1 MARGHSLQSVPIPR
15 FPRARFNLSHSVTTS
30 MDVGTLYPID
40 WQEVVPGDI
49 FKCRAFDVS
58 RVTSSFLKPV
68 MDNLY
73 LDVYHFF
80 VPHRLVYDDFEKV
93 FGNPNPSAYT
103 DNELAEIPMVS
114 GPSIQSGSIA
124 DYLGL
129 PVTASIPNENP
140 VSLLPF
146 RSFALIYDK
155 YFRNENTTDEI
166 FVQKGATQPSEVL
179 NNNVFGPNNYTGK
192 PPKVNKYKDYFTSCV
207 PNPQKGG
214 PVSIGLA
221 GNAPV
226 VTTSSNSV
234 RNPSAP
240 PLKFAGTG
248 LPSWI
253 GGKDSALFIEGSGNP
268 VGSLYVPATNTDHQ
282 LGGYNLFPVNLEADL
297 SASTGVS
304 VDDLRLAFA
313 YQKMLERD
321 AIYGSR
327 YNEYLYGHFGVHI
340 PDAYLQFPQYLGGGR
355 TPLNIVQVAQTSQGT
370 EESPLGNV
378 GAYSWTNGRTG
389 YSRKFN
395 EHGIIMTVA
404 CLRYRHTYQQGIA
417 KKWRRRVREDFY
429 DPLFSTIG
437 QQPVYTTELYG
448 MSTVNKNTVF
458 GYREAW
464 SELRNIPNTI
474 SGEMRSGVSN
484 SLDIWHFADNYSSA
498 PTLSQS
504 FTEET
509 PVYVDR
515 TLSVPSSSQ
524 DNFILNFYFDMSAV
538 RKMPV
543 YSMPSLI
550 DHH

>member
-1 MARGHSLQSVPIPR
+1 MARGHSLQNVPIPR

-40 WQEVVPGDI
+40 WQEVVPGDV

-68 MDNLY
+68 MDNLF

-103 DNELAEIPMVS
+103 DNALEEVPMTYGEVK
-114 GPSIQSGSIA
+114 PGSVG

-129 PVTASIPNENP
+129 PLGSISQNNP

-166 FVQKGATQPSEVL
+166 YIQKKGFSLSEL
-179 NNNVFGPNNYTGK
+179 LGENVFAPNSYCGK
-192 PPKVNKYKDYFTSCV
+192 LPKVNKYKDYFTSCV
-207 PNPQKGG
+207 PNPQKG
-214 PVSIGLA
+214 
-221 GNAPV
+221 APV
-226 VTTSSNSV
+226 TFNLGTQADIRTSTNRLVSGAQEPVRFANGVSGDMSFGQREAIFGIGGSLAFNPADYSGSV
-234 RNPSAP
+234 
-240 PLKFAGTG
+240 GTG
-248 LPSWI
+248 L
-253 GGKDSALFIEGSGNP
+253 
-268 VGSLYVPATNTDHQ
+268 Y
-282 LGGYNLFPVNLEADL
+282 PVNLYADL
-297 SASTGVS
+297 ANANAIS

-340 PDAYLQFPQYLGGGR
+340 PDAYIQFPQYLGGGR

-395 EHGIIMTVA
+395 EHGLVMTVA
-404 CLRYRHTYQQGIA
+404 CLRYRHTYQQGVA
-417 KKWRRRVREDFY
+417 KKWRRKVREDFY

-437 QQPVYTTELYG
+437 QQPVYTTELYAKAG
-448 MSTVNKNTVF
+448 SEAVF

-464 SELRNIPNTI
+464 SELRNVPNTI
-474 SGEMRSGVSN
+474 SGEMRSGLTN
-484 SLDIWHFADNYSSA
+484 SLDIWHFADNYAST

-509 PVYVDR
+509 SVYVDR

-524 DNFILNFYFDMSAV
+524 DNFILNFYFDLSAV

>member
-114 GPSIQSGSIA
+114 GPAVQPGSIA

-129 PVTASIPNENP
+129 PVNASIPSENP

-166 FVQKGATQPSEVL
+166 FVQKGAMQPSEVL

-207 PNPQKGG
+207 PNPQKGA
-214 PVSIGLA
+214 PVSFNIAGLA
-221 GNAPV
+221 PV
-226 VTTSSNSV
+226 IPQNQQVPVQDTSS
-234 RNPSAP
+234 P
-240 PLKFAGTG
+240 PVSLR
-248 LPSWI
+248 LY
-253 GGKDSALFIEGSGNP
+253 GGIQPPQLLLGANGSGNFSTVNAPGVVTAGSP
-268 VGSLYVPATNTDHQ
+268 VYPS
-282 LGGYNLFPVNLEADL
+282 NLFADL
-297 SASTGVS
+297 SESSAVT

-340 PDAYLQFPQYLGGGR
+340 PDAYIQFPQYLGGGR

-448 MSTVNKNTVF
+448 MSTVNKDTVF

>member
-1 MARGHSLQSVPIPR
+1 MARGHSLQNVPIPR

-40 WQEVVPGDI
+40 WQEVVPGDV

-68 MDNLY
+68 MDNLF

-80 VPHRLVYDDFEKV
+80 VPHRLVYDAFEKV
-93 FGNPNPSAYT
+93 FGNPTPSAYT
-103 DNELAEIPMVS
+103 DNELVEVPMVS
-114 GPSIQSGSIA
+114 GSSIQVGSIA

-129 PVTASIPNENP
+129 PVNATIPSDNP

-166 FVQKGATQPSEVL
+166 FVQKGATQPSEML
-179 NNNVFGPNNYTGK
+179 NNNAFGPNNYTGR

-207 PNPQKGG
+207 PNPQKGA
-214 PVSIGLA
+214 PVGFNL
-221 GNAPV
+221 GTFAPV
-226 VTTSSNSV
+226 VPRNQQIDPLSVNDPMVSLRTYTGSSLSNTLLGANSTSNLSCATAPAVSAAYTSPVYPSN
-234 RNPSAP
+234 
-240 PLKFAGTG
+240 
-248 LPSWI
+248 
-253 GGKDSALFIEGSGNP
+253 
-268 VGSLYVPATNTDHQ
+268 LY
-282 LGGYNLFPVNLEADL
+282 ADL
-297 SASTGVS
+297 TDANAIT

-340 PDAYLQFPQYLGGGR
+340 PDAYIQFPQYLGGGR

-389 YSRKFN
+389 YARMFK
-395 EHGIIMTVA
+395 EHGIVMTVA

-417 KKWRRRVREDFY
+417 KKWRRKVREDFY

-448 MSTVNKNTVF
+448 MSTVPKDSVF

-464 SELRNIPNTI
+464 SELRSIPNTI
-474 SGEMRSGVSN
+474 SGEMRSGAMN
-484 SLDIWHFADNYSSA
+484 SLDIWHFADNYTSA

-509 PVYVDR
+509 PAYVDR

>member
-1 MARGHSLQSVPIPR
+1 MARGHSLQNVPIPR

-40 WQEVVPGDI
+40 WQEVVPGDV

-68 MDNLY
+68 MDNLF

-80 VPHRLVYDDFEKV
+80 VPHRLVYDSFEKV

-103 DNELAEIPMVS
+103 DNALEEVPMTYGVVK
-114 GPSIQSGSIA
+114 SGSVG

-129 PVTASIPNENP
+129 PLGSISQNDP
-140 VSLLPF
+140 VSVLPF

-166 FVQKGATQPSEVL
+166 YIQKKGFSSSEL
-179 NNNVFGPNNYTGK
+179 LGENAFAPNSYCGK
-192 PPKVNKYKDYFTSCV
+192 LPKVNKYKDYFTSCV
-207 PNPQKGG
+207 PNPQKGA
-214 PVSIGLA
+214 PVGFNL
-221 GNAPV
+221 GTYAPV
-226 VTTSSNSV
+226 VPRNQQIGPLTDSDPQVSLRTYTGSTVNQAILGAASNSNLYTV
-234 RNPSAP
+234 TAPAATIFGASVYPS
-240 PLKFAGTG
+240 
-248 LPSWI
+248 
-253 GGKDSALFIEGSGNP
+253 N
-268 VGSLYVPATNTDHQ
+268 LY
-282 LGGYNLFPVNLEADL
+282 ADL
-297 SASTGVS
+297 TDTGAIT

-340 PDAYLQFPQYLGGGR
+340 PDAYIQFPQYLGGGR

-395 EHGIIMTVA
+395 EHGLVMTVA
-404 CLRYRHTYQQGIA
+404 CLRYRHTYQQGVA
-417 KKWRRRVREDFY
+417 KKWRRKVREDFY

-437 QQPVYTTELYG
+437 QQPVYTTELYAKAG
-448 MSTVNKNTVF
+448 PEAIF

-474 SGEMRSGVSN
+474 SGEVRSGVTN

-509 PVYVDR
+509 PAYVDR

-543 YSMPSLI
+543 YSMPSLV

>member
-1 MARGHSLQSVPIPR
+1 MARGHSLQNVPIPR

-40 WQEVVPGDI
+40 WQEVVPGDV

-68 MDNLY
+68 MDNLF

-80 VPHRLVYDDFEKV
+80 VPHRIVYDDFEKV

-103 DNELAEIPMVS
+103 DNDLAEIPM
-114 GPSIQSGSIA
+114 ISGSAIQTGDIA

-129 PVTASIPNENP
+129 PVGATVPADNP
-140 VSLLPF
+140 VSVLPF

-166 FVQKGATQPSEVL
+166 YVQKGAAQTSEQL
-179 NNNVFGPNNYTGK
+179 NHNVFSPNNYTGK

-207 PNPQKGG
+207 PNPQKGA
-214 PVSIGLA
+214 PVSFNIAGLA
-221 GNAPV
+221 PV
-226 VTTSSNSV
+226 IPQNQQVPVQDTSSSPV
-234 RNPSAP
+234 TLRLYGGIQP
-240 PLKFAGTG
+240 PQLLLGAN
-248 LPSWI
+248 
-253 GGKDSALFIEGSGNP
+253 GSGNFSTVNAPGASVIGSP
-268 VGSLYVPATNTDHQ
+268 VYPS
-282 LGGYNLFPVNLEADL
+282 NLFADL
-297 SASTGVS
+297 SESSAVT
-304 VDDLRLAFA
+304 VDEMRLAFA

-340 PDAYLQFPQYLGGGR
+340 PDAYIQFPQYLGGGR

-389 YSRKFN
+389 YSRKFS
-395 EHGIIMTVA
+395 EHGIVMTVA

-417 KKWRRRVREDFY
+417 KKWRRRVREDYY
-429 DPLFSTIG
+429 DPLFATIG

-448 MSTVNKNTVF
+448 MPSVNKDAVF

-464 SELRNIPNTI
+464 SELRSIPNTI
-474 SGEMRSGVSN
+474 SGEMRSGATN

-509 PVYVDR
+509 PAYVDR

-524 DNFILNFYFDMSAV
+524 DNFILNFFFDLSAV

>member
-1 MARGHSLQSVPIPR
+1 MARGHSLQNVPIPR

-40 WQEVVPGDI
+40 WQEVVPGDV

-68 MDNLY
+68 MDNLF

-103 DNELAEIPMVS
+103 DNALEEIPMTY
-114 GPSIQSGSIA
+114 GSVDA
-124 DYLGL
+124 GGVGDYLGL
-129 PVTASIPNENP
+129 PLGSISQNDP
-140 VSLLPF
+140 VSVLPF

-166 FVQKGATQPSEVL
+166 YIQKKGFSLSEL
-179 NNNVFGPNNYTGK
+179 LGNLDFAPNSYCGK
-192 PPKVNKYKDYFTSCV
+192 LPKVNKYKDYFTSCV
-207 PNPQKGG
+207 PNPQKGA
-214 PVSIGLA
+214 PVGFNL
-221 GNAPV
+221 GTYAPV
-226 VTTSSNSV
+226 VPRNQQIDPLTDNDPQVSLRTYTGSPVSQVILGAASNSNLYSV
-234 RNPSAP
+234 TAPAATIFGASVYPS
-240 PLKFAGTG
+240 
-248 LPSWI
+248 
-253 GGKDSALFIEGSGNP
+253 N
-268 VGSLYVPATNTDHQ
+268 LY
-282 LGGYNLFPVNLEADL
+282 ADL
-297 SASTGVS
+297 TDTNAIT

-340 PDAYLQFPQYLGGGR
+340 PDAYIQFPQYLGGGR

-395 EHGIIMTVA
+395 EHGLVMTVA
-404 CLRYRHTYQQGIA
+404 CLRYRHTYQQGVS
-417 KKWRRRVREDFY
+417 KKWRRKVREDFY

-437 QQPVYTTELYG
+437 QQPVYTTELYAKAG
-448 MSTVNKNTVF
+448 PEAIF

-474 SGEMRSGVSN
+474 SGEVRSGVTN

-509 PVYVDR
+509 PAYVDR

>member
-1 MARGHSLQSVPIPR
+1 MARGHSLQNVPIPR

-40 WQEVVPGDI
+40 WQEVVPGDV

-103 DNELAEIPMVS
+103 DNALEEIPMGYGSVN
-114 GPSIQSGSIA
+114 SGSVG

-129 PVTASIPNENP
+129 PIGAIPQGNP
-140 VSLLPF
+140 VSILPF

-166 FVQKGATQPSEVL
+166 YIQKKGFSLSEL
-179 NNNVFGPNNYTGK
+179 FGNNNFGPNSYCGK
-192 PPKVNKYKDYFTSCV
+192 LPKVNKYKDYFTSCV
-207 PNPQKGG
+207 PNPQKG
-214 PVSIGLA
+214 
-221 GNAPV
+221 APV
-226 VTTSSNSV
+226 TFNLGTQANVRTSTDRLISGAQEPV
-234 RNPSAP
+234 R
-240 PLKFAGTG
+240 FANGVSGDMSYGSHNAVFGVGASLGFDAADFSGTLGAG
-248 LPSWI
+248 L
-253 GGKDSALFIEGSGNP
+253 
-268 VGSLYVPATNTDHQ
+268 Y
-282 LGGYNLFPVNLEADL
+282 PVNLYADL
-297 SASTGVS
+297 ANANAIS

-321 AIYGSR
+321 AVYGSR

-340 PDAYLQFPQYLGGGR
+340 PDAYIQFPQYLGGGR

-395 EHGIIMTVA
+395 EHGLVMTVA

-417 KKWRRRVREDFY
+417 KKWRRKVREDFY

-437 QQPVYTTELYG
+437 QQPVYTSELYF
-448 MSTVNKNTVF
+448 SAAPDTVF

-464 SELRNIPNTI
+464 SELRSIPNTI
-474 SGEMRSGVSN
+474 SGEMRSNATN
-484 SLDIWHFADNYSSA
+484 SLDIWHFADKYSSA

>member
-1 MARGHSLQSVPIPR
+1 MALGHSLQNVPIPR

-40 WQEVVPGDI
+40 WQEVLPGDV

-68 MDNLY
+68 MDNLF
-73 LDVYHFF
+73 LDEYHFF
-80 VPHRLVYDDFEKV
+80 VSYRLVYDAFEKV
-93 FGNPNPSAYT
+93 FGNPNPSAYA
-103 DNELAEIPMVS
+103 DNALEEIPMTYGEVK
-114 GPSIQSGSIA
+114 PGSIG

-129 PVTASIPNENP
+129 PVGSISHTNP
-140 VSLLPF
+140 VSVLPF
-146 RSFALIYDK
+146 RAFALIYDK

-166 FVQKGATQPSEVL
+166 YVQKKGFSLSEL
-179 NNNVFGPNNYTGK
+179 IGDQDFSPNSYCGRL
-192 PPKVNKYKDYFTSCV
+192 PKVNKYKDYFTSCV
-207 PNPQKGG
+207 PNPQKG
-214 PVSIGLA
+214 
-221 GNAPV
+221 APV
-226 VTTSSNSV
+226 TFSLGDQAVVRTSDSELVTGPQEQMALTNSASGSISV
-234 RNPSAP
+234 GEH
-240 PLKFAGTG
+240 PLIVG
-248 LPSWI
+248 L
-253 GGKDSALFIEGSGNP
+253 GGMRFDSAAFSGT
-268 VGSLYVPATNTDHQ
+268 VAAGLYPN
-282 LGGYNLFPVNLEADL
+282 NLYADL
-297 SASTGVS
+297 SSASAIS

-340 PDAYLQFPQYLGGGR
+340 PDAYIQFPQYLGGGR

-389 YSRKFN
+389 YSRRFK
-395 EHGIIMTVA
+395 EHGLIMTVA

-417 KKWRRRVREDFY
+417 KKWRRRAREDFY

-437 QQPVYTTELYG
+437 QQPVYTTELYAKAG
-448 MSTVNKNTVF
+448 PEAVF

-464 SELRNIPNTI
+464 SELRNVPNTI
-474 SGEMRSGVSN
+474 SGEMRSGVTN
-484 SLDIWHFADNYSSA
+484 SLDIWHFADNYSSS

-509 PVYVDR
+509 PAYVDR

-543 YSMPSLI
+543 YSIPSLI

>member
-1 MARGHSLQSVPIPR
+1 MARGHSLQNVPVPH

-40 WQEVVPGDI
+40 WQEVVPGDV
-49 FKCRAFDVS
+49 FKCRAFEVS

-68 MDNLY
+68 MDNLF

-114 GPSIQSGSIA
+114 GSAIQVGSIA

-129 PVTASIPNENP
+129 PVGATISSENP
-140 VSLLPF
+140 VSILPF
-146 RSFALIYDK
+146 RSFALTYNT

-166 FVQKGATQPSEVL
+166 FVQKGAVQPSEML
-179 NNNVFGPNNYTGK
+179 NDNPFGPNNYTGR

-207 PNPQKGG
+207 PNPQKGA
-214 PVSIGLA
+214 PVGFNL
-221 GNAPV
+221 GTFAPV
-226 VTTSSNSV
+226 VPRNQQIDPLSVNDPPISLRTYTGSTLTNVMLGVNSTSNLSTATAPAVSAAYTSLVYPSN
-234 RNPSAP
+234 
-240 PLKFAGTG
+240 
-248 LPSWI
+248 
-253 GGKDSALFIEGSGNP
+253 
-268 VGSLYVPATNTDHQ
+268 LY
-282 LGGYNLFPVNLEADL
+282 ADL
-297 SASTGVS
+297 TDANAIT

-340 PDAYLQFPQYLGGGR
+340 PDAYIQFPQYLGGGR

-378 GAYSWTNGRTG
+378 SAYSWTNGRTG
-389 YSRKFN
+389 YSRKFK
-395 EHGIIMTVA
+395 EHGIVMTVA

-417 KKWRRRVREDFY
+417 KKWRRKVREDFY

-448 MSTVNKNTVF
+448 MSTVPKDSVF

-464 SELRNIPNTI
+464 SELRSIPNTI
-474 SGEMRSGVSN
+474 SGEMRSGATN
-484 SLDIWHFADNYSSA
+484 SLDIWHFADNYTSA

-509 PVYVDR
+509 PAYVDR

>member
-1 MARGHSLQSVPIPR
+1 MARGHSLQNVPIPR

-40 WQEVVPGDI
+40 WQEVIPGDV

-68 MDNLY
+68 MDNLF

-103 DNELAEIPMVS
+103 DNDLAEIPMVS
-114 GPSIQSGSIA
+114 GSAIQVGSIA

-129 PVTASIPNENP
+129 PVGATISSENP
-140 VSLLPF
+140 VSILPF

-166 FVQKGATQPSEVL
+166 FVQKGATQTSEML
-179 NNNVFGPNNYTGK
+179 NNAAFGPNNYTGK

-207 PNPQKGG
+207 PNPQKGAS
-214 PVSIGLA
+214 VSFSIAGLA
-221 GNAPV
+221 PV
-226 VTTSSNSV
+226 DTGDVRILGSGSAMYFAKQSGVPFTSSSYTTFLSSGTEGDNS
-234 RNPSAP
+234 RALSAVSGSP
-240 PLKFAGTG
+240 TLSGTG
-248 LPSWI
+248 LRP
-253 GGKDSALFIEGSGNP
+253 AN
-268 VGSLYVPATNTDHQ
+268 LY
-282 LGGYNLFPVNLEADL
+282 ADL
-297 SASTGVS
+297 SNVSGVT
-304 VDDLRLAFA
+304 VDEVHLAFA

-389 YSRKFN
+389 YARKFK
-395 EHGIIMTVA
+395 EHGFVMTVA

-429 DPLFSTIG
+429 DPLFATIG

-448 MSTVNKNTVF
+448 MSTVPKDSVF

-464 SELRNIPNTI
+464 SELRSIPNTI
-474 SGEMRSGVSN
+474 SGEMRSGATN
-484 SLDIWHFADNYSSA
+484 SLDIWHFADNYTSA

-509 PVYVDR
+509 PAYVDR

>member
-1 MARGHSLQSVPIPR
+1 MALGHSLQSVPIPR

-49 FKCRAFDVS
+49 FKCRAFEVS

-68 MDNLY
+68 MDNLF

-103 DNELAEIPMVS
+103 DNDLEEIPMAF
-114 GPSIQSGSIA
+114 GEIMSGSVG

-129 PVTASIPNENP
+129 PLGSISQDNP
-140 VSLLPF
+140 VSVLPF
-146 RSFALIYDK
+146 RSLALIYDK
-155 YFRNENTTDEI
+155 YFRNESTTDEI
-166 FVQKGATQPSEVL
+166 YIQKKGFSLSEKFGDQP
-179 NNNVFGPNNYTGK
+179 FGPNSYCGK
-192 PPKVNKYKDYFTSCV
+192 LPKVNKYKDYFTSCV
-207 PNPQKGG
+207 PNPQKGA
-214 PVSIGLA
+214 PVGFNL
-221 GNAPV
+221 GTFAPV
-226 VTTSSNSV
+226 VPRNQQIDSLSVNDPPVSLRTYTGSTILNTLLGANSSS
-234 RNPSAP
+234 S
-240 PLKFAGTG
+240 L
-248 LPSWI
+248 
-253 GGKDSALFIEGSGNP
+253 SGAT
-268 VGSLYVPATNTDHQ
+268 VPAVSAAYTSPV
-282 LGGYNLFPVNLEADL
+282 YPSNLYADL
-297 SASTGVS
+297 TDANAIT

-340 PDAYLQFPQYLGGGR
+340 PDAYIQFPQYLGGGR
-355 TPLNIVQVAQTSQGT
+355 TPLNIVQVAQTSVGT

-378 GAYSWTNGRTG
+378 SAYSWTNGRTG

-395 EHGIIMTVA
+395 EHGIVMTVA

-417 KKWRRRVREDFY
+417 KKWRRKVREDFY

-448 MSTVNKNTVF
+448 ISTVPKGSVF

-474 SGEMRSGVSN
+474 SGQMRSDATN
-484 SLDIWHFADNYSSA
+484 SLDIWHFADFYLSS

-509 PVYVDR
+509 PDFVDR

>member
-1 MARGHSLQSVPIPR
+1 MARGHSLQNVPIPR

-40 WQEVVPGDI
+40 WQEVLPGDV

-80 VPHRLVYDDFEKV
+80 VPHRIVYDDFEKV

-103 DNELAEIPMVS
+103 DNALEEIPMAY
-114 GPSIQSGSIA
+114 GSVYA
-124 DYLGL
+124 GSVGDYLGL
-129 PVTASIPNENP
+129 PIGAVPQGNP
-140 VSLLPF
+140 VSVLPF
-146 RSFALIYDK
+146 RAFALIYDK

-166 FVQKGATQPSEVL
+166 YIQKKGFSLSEL
-179 NNNVFGPNNYTGK
+179 FGNNAFGPNSYCGK
-192 PPKVNKYKDYFTSCV
+192 LPKVNKYKDYFTSCV
-207 PNPQKGG
+207 PNPQKG
-214 PVSIGLA
+214 
-221 GNAPV
+221 APV
-226 VTTSSNSV
+226 TFNLGTQADV
-234 RNPSAP
+234 RTATDRLVSGAQEPVRFANGVSGSMSLGQHEAIFGTGASLAFNPADYSDVV
-240 PLKFAGTG
+240 GTG
-248 LPSWI
+248 L
-253 GGKDSALFIEGSGNP
+253 
-268 VGSLYVPATNTDHQ
+268 Y
-282 LGGYNLFPVNLEADL
+282 PVNLYADL
-297 SASTGVS
+297 ANANAIS

-327 YNEYLYGHFGVHI
+327 YNEYLYGHFGVYI
-340 PDAYLQFPQYLGGGR
+340 PDAYIQFPQYLGGGR

-389 YSRKFN
+389 YSRKFK
-395 EHGIIMTVA
+395 EHGLVMTVA

-417 KKWRRRVREDFY
+417 KKWRRKVREDFY

-437 QQPVYTTELYG
+437 QQPVYTSELYF
-448 MSTVNKNTVF
+448 SAAPDTVF

-464 SELRNIPNTI
+464 SELRSIPNTI
-474 SGEMRSGVSN
+474 SGEMRSAATN

-509 PVYVDR
+509 PAYVDR

>member
-1 MARGHSLQSVPIPR
+1 MARGHSLQNVPVPR

-40 WQEVVPGDI
+40 WQEVIPGDV

-68 MDNLY
+68 MDNLF

-103 DNELAEIPMVS
+103 DNELEEIPM
-114 GPSIQSGSIA
+114 GYGSVDA
-124 DYLGL
+124 GSVGDYLGL
-129 PVTASIPNENP
+129 PIGAISQADS

-166 FVQKGATQPSEVL
+166 YIQKKGFSLSEL
-179 NNNVFGPNNYTGK
+179 FGNLPFGPNSYCGK
-192 PPKVNKYKDYFTSCV
+192 LPKVNKYKDYFTSCV
-207 PNPQKGG
+207 PNPQKG
-214 PVSIGLA
+214 
-221 GNAPV
+221 APV
-226 VTTSSNSV
+226 TFNLGTRADIRTSTNRLISGAQEPV
-234 RNPSAP
+234 RFANGVSGSMSLGNHSAVFGVGAS
-240 PLKFAGTG
+240 LGFDAADFSGVLGAG
-248 LPSWI
+248 
-253 GGKDSALFIEGSGNP
+253 
-268 VGSLYVPATNTDHQ
+268 VY
-282 LGGYNLFPVNLEADL
+282 PVNLYADL
-297 SASTGVS
+297 ANANAIS

-327 YNEYLYGHFGVHI
+327 YNEYLYGHFGVHV
-340 PDAYLQFPQYLGGGR
+340 PDAYIQFPQYLGGGR

-389 YSRKFN
+389 YARKFK

-417 KKWRRRVREDFY
+417 KKWRRKVREDFY
-429 DPLFSTIG
+429 DPLFATIG
-437 QQPVYTTELYG
+437 QQPVYATELYAQA
-448 MSTVNKNTVF
+448 SPQTVF

-464 SELRNIPNTI
+464 SELRSIPNTI
-474 SGEMRSGVSN
+474 SGEMRSAATN
-484 SLDIWHFADNYSSA
+484 SLDIWHFADFYSAA

-509 PVYVDR
+509 PAYVDR

>member
-1 MARGHSLQSVPIPR
+1 MARGHSLQNVPIPR

-30 MDVGTLYPID
+30 MDVGTLYPVD
-40 WQEVVPGDI
+40 WQEVVPGDV

-68 MDNLY
+68 MDNLF

-103 DNELAEIPMVS
+103 DNALEEVPMTYGEVK
-114 GPSIQSGSIA
+114 SGSIG

-129 PVTASIPNENP
+129 PLGSISQNNP
-140 VSLLPF
+140 VSVLPF

-166 FVQKGATQPSEVL
+166 YIQKKGFSLSEL
-179 NNNVFGPNNYTGK
+179 LGENAFAPNSYCGK
-192 PPKVNKYKDYFTSCV
+192 LPKVNKYKDYFTSCV
-207 PNPQKGG
+207 PNPQKGA
-214 PVSIGLA
+214 PVGFNL
-221 GNAPV
+221 GTYAPV
-226 VTTSSNSV
+226 VPRNQQIDPLTDTDPQVSLRTYTGSTVSQAILGAASNSNLYTV
-234 RNPSAP
+234 TAPAATIFGASVYPS
-240 PLKFAGTG
+240 
-248 LPSWI
+248 
-253 GGKDSALFIEGSGNP
+253 N
-268 VGSLYVPATNTDHQ
+268 LY
-282 LGGYNLFPVNLEADL
+282 ADL
-297 SASTGVS
+297 TDTGAIT

-340 PDAYLQFPQYLGGGR
+340 PDAYIQFPQYLGGGR

-395 EHGIIMTVA
+395 EHGLVMSVA
-404 CLRYRHTYQQGIA
+404 CLRYRHTYQQGVA
-417 KKWRRRVREDFY
+417 KKWRRKVREDFY

-437 QQPVYTTELYG
+437 QQPVYTTELYAEAG
-448 MSTVNKNTVF
+448 SEAIF

-474 SGEMRSGVSN
+474 SGEVRSGVTN

-509 PVYVDR
+509 PAYVDR

-543 YSMPSLI
+543 YSMPSLV

>member
-1 MARGHSLQSVPIPR
+1 MALGHSLQNVPIPR

-40 WQEVVPGDI
+40 WQEVLPGDV

-68 MDNLY
+68 MDNLF

-103 DNELAEIPMVS
+103 DNDLAEIPMVT
-114 GPSIQSGSIA
+114 GPAIQVGSIA

-129 PVTASIPNENP
+129 PVGATIPNENP

-166 FVQKGATQPSEVL
+166 FVQKGAMQPSEVL

-207 PNPQKGG
+207 PNPQKGA
-214 PVSIGLA
+214 PVGFNLGA
-221 GNAPV
+221 FAPV
-226 VTTSSNSV
+226 VPRDQQIDPLSTSDPQVSLRTYTGSTLSNVLLGANSTSNLSGATAPAV
-234 RNPSAP
+234 SAVYTSPVYPS
-240 PLKFAGTG
+240 
-248 LPSWI
+248 
-253 GGKDSALFIEGSGNP
+253 N
-268 VGSLYVPATNTDHQ
+268 LY
-282 LGGYNLFPVNLEADL
+282 ADL
-297 SASTGVS
+297 TDTNAIT

-327 YNEYLYGHFGVHI
+327 YNEYLYGHFGVHV
-340 PDAYLQFPQYLGGGR
+340 PDSYIQFPQYLGGGR

-370 EESPLGNV
+370 DESPLGNV

-389 YSRKFN
+389 YSRKFK
-395 EHGIIMTVA
+395 EHGIVMTVA

-417 KKWRRRVREDFY
+417 KKWRRKVREDFY

-448 MSTVNKNTVF
+448 MSSVSKDAVF

-464 SELRNIPNTI
+464 SELRSIPNTI
-474 SGEMRSGVSN
+474 SGEMRSAAAN
-484 SLDIWHFADNYSSA
+484 SLDIWHFADNYSSV

>member
-1 MARGHSLQSVPIPR
+1 MARGHSSQNVPIPR

-40 WQEVVPGDI
+40 WQEVVPGDV

-68 MDNLY
+68 MDNLF

-80 VPHRLVYDDFEKV
+80 VPHRIVYDDFEKV

-103 DNELAEIPMVS
+103 DNDLAEIPFVPGGS
-114 GPSIQSGSIA
+114 VVEGSIA

-129 PVTASIPNENP
+129 PLLSDDMNDLL
-140 VSLLPF
+140 SLLPF

-166 FVQKGATQPSEVL
+166 FVQKGQAQASEKL
-179 NNNVFGPNNYTGK
+179 NGNAFSPNNYTGM

-207 PNPQKGG
+207 PNPQKG
-214 PVSIGLA
+214 
-221 GNAPV
+221 APV
-226 VTTSSNSV
+226 TFNLGERADVRTANEQLLTSGLNPLMMKTIPNGVAYSDTALLSV
-234 RNPSAP
+234 
-240 PLKFAGTG
+240 
-248 LPSWI
+248 
-253 GGKDSALFIEGSGNP
+253 DSS
-268 VGSLYVPATNTDHQ
+268 
-282 LGGYNLFPVNLEADL
+282 LGGVRPVVSPTVTQNGPSYLAPVNLYADL
-297 SASTGVS
+297 SSANAIS

-340 PDAYLQFPQYLGGGR
+340 PDAYIQFPQYLGGGR

-389 YSRKFN
+389 YSRKFS
-395 EHGIIMTVA
+395 EHGIVMTVA
-404 CLRYRHTYQQGIA
+404 CLRYRHTYQQGVA

-437 QQPVYTTELYG
+437 QQPVYASELLAWPA
-448 MSTVNKNTVF
+448 NFDKVF

-464 SELRNIPNTI
+464 SELRSIPNTI
-474 SGEMRSGVSN
+474 SGEMRSKN
-484 SLDIWHFADNYSSA
+484 SHTLDIWHFADVYSTT
-498 PTLSQS
+498 PVLSQG

-509 PVYVDR
+509 PAFVDR

-538 RKMPV
+538 RQMPV

>member
-49 FKCRAFDVS
+49 FKCRAFEVS

-68 MDNLY
+68 MDNLF

-103 DNELAEIPMVS
+103 DNDLEEIPM
-114 GPSIQSGSIA
+114 GFGEIMSGSVG

-129 PVTASIPNENP
+129 PLGSISQDNP
-140 VSLLPF
+140 VSVLPF
-146 RSFALIYDK
+146 RSLALIYDK
-155 YFRNENTTDEI
+155 YFRNESTTDEI
-166 FVQKGATQPSEVL
+166 YIQKKGFSLSEKFGDQP
-179 NNNVFGPNNYTGK
+179 FGPNSYCGK
-192 PPKVNKYKDYFTSCV
+192 LPKVNKYKDYFTSCV
-207 PNPQKGG
+207 PNPQKGA
-214 PVSIGLA
+214 PVGFNL
-221 GNAPV
+221 GTFAPV
-226 VTTSSNSV
+226 VPRNQQIDSLSVNDPPVSLRTYTGSTILNTLLGANSSSSLS
-234 RNPSAP
+234 SA
-240 PLKFAGTG
+240 T
-248 LPSWI
+248 
-253 GGKDSALFIEGSGNP
+253 
-268 VGSLYVPATNTDHQ
+268 VPAVSAAYTSPV
-282 LGGYNLFPVNLEADL
+282 YPSNLYADL
-297 SASTGVS
+297 TDANAIT

-340 PDAYLQFPQYLGGGR
+340 PDAYIQFPQYLGGGR
-355 TPLNIVQVAQTSQGT
+355 TPLNIVQVAQTSIGT

-378 GAYSWTNGRTG
+378 SAYSWTNGRTG
-389 YSRKFN
+389 YSRKFK
-395 EHGIIMTVA
+395 EHGIVMTVA

-417 KKWRRRVREDFY
+417 KKWRRKVREDFY

-448 MSTVNKNTVF
+448 MSTVPKGSVF

-474 SGEMRSGVSN
+474 SGQMRSDATN
-484 SLDIWHFADNYSSA
+484 SLDIWHFADFYLSS

-509 PVYVDR
+509 PDFVDR

>member
-1 MARGHSLQSVPIPR
+1 MARGHSLQNVPIPR

-40 WQEVVPGDI
+40 WQEVVPGDV

-68 MDNLY
+68 MDNLF

-103 DNELAEIPMVS
+103 DNSLEEVPMTYGEVK
-114 GPSIQSGSIA
+114 SGSVG

-129 PVTASIPNENP
+129 PLGSISRSNP
-140 VSLLPF
+140 VSVLPF

-166 FVQKGATQPSEVL
+166 YIQKKGFSLSEL
-179 NNNVFGPNNYTGK
+179 LGDQKFSPNSYCGGL
-192 PPKVNKYKDYFTSCV
+192 PKVNKYKDYFTSCV
-207 PNPQKGG
+207 PNPQKG
-214 PVSIGLA
+214 
-221 GNAPV
+221 APV
-226 VTTSSNSV
+226 GFSLGTQAVVKTS
-234 RNPSAP
+234 PSDLYVDAIP
-240 PLKFAGTG
+240 ESLHFRRTDGSTLVNGSWYGVGAVGNGLYTGT
-248 LPSWI
+248 
-253 GGKDSALFIEGSGNP
+253 SALNSISSPGVTPWQVYPAN
-268 VGSLYVPATNTDHQ
+268 LY
-282 LGGYNLFPVNLEADL
+282 ADL
-297 SASTGVS
+297 TSAGAIT

-340 PDAYLQFPQYLGGGR
+340 PDAYIQFPQYLGGGR

-389 YSRKFN
+389 YSRKFK

-417 KKWRRRVREDFY
+417 KKWRRKVREDFY

-448 MSTVNKNTVF
+448 MSSVSKDTVF

-464 SELRNIPNTI
+464 SELRSIPNTI
-474 SGEMRSGVSN
+474 SGEMRSAATN
-484 SLDIWHFADNYSSA
+484 SLDIWHFADVYSSA
-498 PTLSQS
+498 PTLSQR

-509 PVYVDR
+509 PDFVDR

>member
-68 MDNLY
+68 MDNLF

-93 FGNPNPSAYT
+93 FGNPNPSAYS
-103 DNELAEIPMVS
+103 DNDLEEIPM
-114 GPSIQSGSIA
+114 GYGSINHGSIG

-129 PVTASIPNENP
+129 PIGSISQNNP
-140 VSLLPF
+140 VSVLPF

-166 FVQKGATQPSEVL
+166 YIQKKGFSLSEL
-179 NNNVFGPNNYTGK
+179 FGDNDFGSNSYCGK
-192 PPKVNKYKDYFTSCV
+192 LPKVNKYKDYFTSCV
-207 PNPQKGG
+207 PNPQKGS
-214 PVSIGLA
+214 PVSFNLGDRALVLAEQRDLVDPSLLRPIQFRAVPSGNIPAAGLLDVTSTL
-221 GNAPV
+221 GNVYSAKTP
-226 VTTSSNSV
+226 TLGEN
-234 RNPSAP
+234 NPS
-240 PLKFAGTG
+240 PLG
-248 LPSWI
+248 I
-253 GGKDSALFIEGSGNP
+253 NN
-268 VGSLYVPATNTDHQ
+268 LY
-282 LGGYNLFPVNLEADL
+282 ADL
-297 SASTGVS
+297 STAGSIS

-340 PDAYLQFPQYLGGGR
+340 PDAYIQFPQYLGGGR

-370 EESPLGNV
+370 EDSPLGNV

-389 YSRKFN
+389 YSRKFR
-395 EHGIIMTVA
+395 EHGIVMTVA

-437 QQPVYTTELYG
+437 QQPVYTTELYAV
-448 MSTVNKNTVF
+448 STVAKDTVF

-464 SELRNIPNTI
+464 SELRSVPNTI
-474 SGEMRSGVSN
+474 SGEMRSTATN
-484 SLDIWHFADNYSSA
+484 SLDIWHFADFYSAA
-498 PTLSQS
+498 PTLSRS

-509 PVYVDR
+509 PAYVDR
-515 TLSVPSSSQ
+515 TLSVPSTSQ

>member
-80 VPHRLVYDDFEKV
+80 VPHRLVYDGFEKV
-93 FGNPNPSAYT
+93 FGNPSPSAYT
-103 DNELAEIPMVS
+103 DNALEEIPM
-114 GPSIQSGSIA
+114 GYGSLYA
-124 DYLGL
+124 GSVGDYLGL
-129 PVTASIPNENP
+129 PIGAIPQSNP

-166 FVQKGATQPSEVL
+166 YIQKKGFSLSEL
-179 NNNVFGPNNYTGK
+179 FGNNDFGPNSYCGK
-192 PPKVNKYKDYFTSCV
+192 LPKVNKYKDYFTSCV
-207 PNPQKGG
+207 PNPQKGS
-214 PVSIGLA
+214 PVTFNLGTQA
-221 GNAPV
+221 
-226 VTTSSNSV
+226 SV
-234 RNPSAP
+234 RTSPVRLVSGSQEAVR
-240 PLKFAGTG
+240 FANGLSGSMSLGNHNAVFGVGAAIGFDAADFSGT
-248 LPSWI
+248 
-253 GGKDSALFIEGSGNP
+253 
-268 VGSLYVPATNTDHQ
+268 
-282 LGGYNLFPVNLEADL
+282 LGAGVYPVNLYADL
-297 SASTGVS
+297 ANANAIS

-321 AIYGSR
+321 AVYGSR

-340 PDAYLQFPQYLGGGR
+340 PDAYIQFPQYLGGGR

-389 YSRKFN
+389 YSRKFK
-395 EHGIIMTVA
+395 EHGIVMTVA

-417 KKWRRRVREDFY
+417 KKWRRKVREDFY
-429 DPLFSTIG
+429 DPLFSTVG
-437 QQPVYTTELYG
+437 QQPVYTSELYF
-448 MSTVNKNTVF
+448 SAASDTVF

-464 SELRNIPNTI
+464 SELRSVPNTI
-474 SGEMRSGVSN
+474 SGKMRSAATN

-498 PTLSQS
+498 PVLGQS

-509 PVYVDR
+509 PAYVDR

>member
-40 WQEVVPGDI
+40 WQEVVPGDV

-103 DNELAEIPMVS
+103 DNALEEIPMGYGSVF
-114 GPSIQSGSIA
+114 SGSVG

-129 PVTASIPNENP
+129 PIGAVPQGNP

-166 FVQKGATQPSEVL
+166 YIQKKGFSLSEL
-179 NNNVFGPNNYTGK
+179 FGNNDFGPNSYCGK
-192 PPKVNKYKDYFTSCV
+192 LPKVNKYKDYFTSCV
-207 PNPQKGG
+207 PNPQKG
-214 PVSIGLA
+214 
-221 GNAPV
+221 APV
-226 VTTSSNSV
+226 TFNLGTRANVRTSTDRLISGAQEPV
-234 RNPSAP
+234 R
-240 PLKFAGTG
+240 FANGVSGDMSYGNHNAVFGVGASLGFDAADFSGT
-248 LPSWI
+248 
-253 GGKDSALFIEGSGNP
+253 
-268 VGSLYVPATNTDHQ
+268 
-282 LGGYNLFPVNLEADL
+282 LGAGVYPVNLYADL
-297 SASTGVS
+297 ANANAIS

-321 AIYGSR
+321 AVYGSR

-340 PDAYLQFPQYLGGGR
+340 PDAYIQFPQYLGGGR

-389 YSRKFN
+389 YSRKFK
-395 EHGIIMTVA
+395 EHGIVMTVA

-417 KKWRRRVREDFY
+417 KKWRRKVREDFY

-437 QQPVYTTELYG
+437 QQPVYTSELYF
-448 MSTVNKNTVF
+448 SAAPDTVF

-464 SELRNIPNTI
+464 SELRSIPNTI
-474 SGEMRSGVSN
+474 SGEMRSAASN

-498 PTLSQS
+498 PVLGKS

-509 PVYVDR
+509 PAYVDR

>member
-1 MARGHSLQSVPIPR
+1 MARGHSLQNVPIPR

-30 MDVGTLYPID
+30 MDVGTLYPVD
-40 WQEVVPGDI
+40 WQEVVPGDV

-68 MDNLY
+68 MDNLF

-103 DNELAEIPMVS
+103 DNALEEVPMTYGEVK
-114 GPSIQSGSIA
+114 SGSVG

-129 PVTASIPNENP
+129 PLGSISQDDP
-140 VSLLPF
+140 VSVLPF

-166 FVQKGATQPSEVL
+166 YIQKKGFSLSEL
-179 NNNVFGPNNYTGK
+179 LGETAFTPNSYCGK
-192 PPKVNKYKDYFTSCV
+192 LPKVNKYKDYFTSCV
-207 PNPQKGG
+207 PNPQKGA
-214 PVSIGLA
+214 PVGFNL
-221 GNAPV
+221 GTYAPV
-226 VTTSSNSV
+226 VPRNQQIDPLTDSDPQVSLRTYTGSTVGGAILGAASNSNLYTV
-234 RNPSAP
+234 TAPAATIFGASVYPS
-240 PLKFAGTG
+240 
-248 LPSWI
+248 
-253 GGKDSALFIEGSGNP
+253 N
-268 VGSLYVPATNTDHQ
+268 LY
-282 LGGYNLFPVNLEADL
+282 ADL
-297 SASTGVS
+297 TDTGAIT

-340 PDAYLQFPQYLGGGR
+340 PDAYIQFPQYLGGGR

-395 EHGIIMTVA
+395 EHGLVMTVA
-404 CLRYRHTYQQGIA
+404 CLRYRHTYQQGVA
-417 KKWRRRVREDFY
+417 KKWRRKVREDFY

-437 QQPVYTTELYG
+437 QQPVYTTELYAKAG
-448 MSTVNKNTVF
+448 PEAIF

-474 SGEMRSGVSN
+474 SGEVRSGVTN
-484 SLDIWHFADNYSSA
+484 SLDVWHFADNYSSA

-509 PVYVDR
+509 PAYVDR

-543 YSMPSLI
+543 YSMPSLV

>member
-1 MARGHSLQSVPIPR
+1 MARGHSLQTVPIPR

-40 WQEVVPGDI
+40 WQEVLPGDV

-68 MDNLY
+68 MDNLF

-80 VPHRLVYDDFEKV
+80 VPYRLVYDSFEKV

-103 DNELAEIPMVS
+103 DNALEEVPMTYGEVK
-114 GPSIQSGSIA
+114 SGSVG

-129 PVTASIPNENP
+129 PLGSISQSNP
-140 VSLLPF
+140 ISVLPF

-166 FVQKGATQPSEVL
+166 YIQKKGFSLSEL
-179 NNNVFGPNNYTGK
+179 LGSQNFAPNSYCGRL
-192 PPKVNKYKDYFTSCV
+192 PKVNKYKDYFTSCV
-207 PNPQKGG
+207 PNPQKG
-214 PVSIGLA
+214 
-221 GNAPV
+221 APV
-226 VTTSSNSV
+226 TFNLGDQAVVRTSDSELVTGPQETMALTNASSGSV
-234 RNPSAP
+234 SVGEH
-240 PLKFAGTG
+240 PL
-248 LPSWI
+248 L
-253 GGKDSALFIEGSGNP
+253 
-268 VGSLYVPATNTDHQ
+268 VG
-282 LGGYNLFPVNLEADL
+282 LGGMRFDAAAFSGTVAAGLYPNNLYADL
-297 SASTGVS
+297 SSANSIS

-340 PDAYLQFPQYLGGGR
+340 PDAYIQFPQYLGGGR
-355 TPLNIVQVAQTSQGT
+355 TPLNVVQVAQTSQGT

-389 YSRKFN
+389 YSRKFK
-395 EHGIIMTVA
+395 EHGIVMTVA

-417 KKWRRRVREDFY
+417 KKWRRKVREDFY
-429 DPLFSTIG
+429 DPLFSRIG

-448 MSTVNKNTVF
+448 ASSVSKDSVF

-464 SELRNIPNTI
+464 SELRSIPNTI
-474 SGEMRSGVSN
+474 SGEMRSGVTN
-484 SLDIWHFADNYSSA
+484 SLDIWHFADKYSSA
-498 PTLSQS
+498 PILSQS

-509 PVYVDR
+509 PSYVDR
-515 TLSVPSSSQ
+515 TLSVPSTSQ

-543 YSMPSLI
+543 YSMQSLI
-550 DHH
+550 DPC

>member
-1 MARGHSLQSVPIPR
+1 MARGHSLQNVPIPR

-40 WQEVVPGDI
+40 WQEVVPGDV

-68 MDNLY
+68 MDNLF

-80 VPHRLVYDDFEKV
+80 VPHRLVYDNFEKV

-103 DNELAEIPMVS
+103 DNALEEVPMTY
-114 GPSIQSGSIA
+114 GSVDA
-124 DYLGL
+124 GSVGDYLGL
-129 PVTASIPNENP
+129 PLGSISQNNP
-140 VSLLPF
+140 VSVLPF

-166 FVQKGATQPSEVL
+166 YIQKKGFSLSEL
-179 NNNVFGPNNYTGK
+179 LGNLDFAPNSYCGK
-192 PPKVNKYKDYFTSCV
+192 LPKVNKYKDYFTSCV
-207 PNPQKGG
+207 PNPQKGA
-214 PVSIGLA
+214 PVGFNL
-221 GNAPV
+221 GTYAPV
-226 VTTSSNSV
+226 VPRNQQIDPLTDSDPQVSLRTYTGSTVSQVILGAASNSNLYSV
-234 RNPSAP
+234 TAPAATIFGASVYPS
-240 PLKFAGTG
+240 
-248 LPSWI
+248 
-253 GGKDSALFIEGSGNP
+253 N
-268 VGSLYVPATNTDHQ
+268 LY
-282 LGGYNLFPVNLEADL
+282 ADL
-297 SASTGVS
+297 TDTNAIT

-340 PDAYLQFPQYLGGGR
+340 PDAYIQFPQYLGGGR

-395 EHGIIMTVA
+395 EHGLVMTVA
-404 CLRYRHTYQQGIA
+404 CLRYRHTYQQGVS
-417 KKWRRRVREDFY
+417 KKWRRKVREDFY

-437 QQPVYTTELYG
+437 QQPVYTTELYAKAG
-448 MSTVNKNTVF
+448 PEAIF

-474 SGEMRSGVSN
+474 SGEVRSGVTN

-509 PVYVDR
+509 PAYVDR

>member
-1 MARGHSLQSVPIPR
+1 MARGHSLQNVPIPR

-40 WQEVVPGDI
+40 WQEVLPGDV

-68 MDNLY
+68 MDNLF

-103 DNELAEIPMVS
+103 DNELAEIPMGYGTVYAGSVS
-114 GPSIQSGSIA
+114 

-129 PVTASIPNENP
+129 PIGAVPQGNP

-166 FVQKGATQPSEVL
+166 YIQKKGFSLSEL
-179 NNNVFGPNNYTGK
+179 FGNNNFGPNSYCGK
-192 PPKVNKYKDYFTSCV
+192 LPKVNKYKDYFTSCV
-207 PNPQKGG
+207 PNPQKG
-214 PVSIGLA
+214 
-221 GNAPV
+221 APV
-226 VTTSSNSV
+226 TFNLGTKADIRTSTNRLVEGAQEPV
-234 RNPSAP
+234 RFASGVAGDMSFGQREAIFGVGASLAFNPADYSGTVG
-240 PLKFAGTG
+240 AG
-248 LPSWI
+248 
-253 GGKDSALFIEGSGNP
+253 
-268 VGSLYVPATNTDHQ
+268 LY
-282 LGGYNLFPVNLEADL
+282 PVNLYADL
-297 SASTGVS
+297 ANANAIS

-340 PDAYLQFPQYLGGGR
+340 PDAYIQFPQYLGGGR

-389 YSRKFN
+389 YARKFK

-417 KKWRRRVREDFY
+417 KKWRRKVREDFY

-437 QQPVYTTELYG
+437 QQPVYTSELYF
-448 MSTVNKNTVF
+448 SAAPDTVF

-464 SELRNIPNTI
+464 SELRSIPNTI
-474 SGEMRSGVSN
+474 SGEMRSSATN

-509 PVYVDR
+509 PAYVDR

>member
-1 MARGHSLQSVPIPR
+1 MAFGHSLQSVPIPR

-40 WQEVVPGDI
+40 WQEVLPGDV

-68 MDNLY
+68 MDNLL
-73 LDVYHFF
+73 LDVYHFHI
-80 VPHRLVYDDFEKV
+80 PYRLVYDNFEKV
-93 FGNPNPSAYT
+93 FGNPNPSAYI
-103 DNELAEIPMVS
+103 DSALEEIPMTYGEVK
-114 GPSIQSGSIA
+114 PGSVA

-129 PVTASIPNENP
+129 PIGSISQSSP
-140 VSLLPF
+140 VSVLPF
-146 RSFALIYDK
+146 RCFALIYDK

-166 FVQKGATQPSEVL
+166 YIQKKGFSLSEL
-179 NNNVFGPNNYTGK
+179 IGDQKFSPNSYCGRL
-192 PPKVNKYKDYFTSCV
+192 PKVNKYKDYFTSCV
-207 PNPQKGG
+207 PNPQKG
-214 PVSIGLA
+214 
-221 GNAPV
+221 APV
-226 VTTSSNSV
+226 TFSLGERADVRTANEQLLTSGLNPLMMKTVPNGVAYSDTALLSV
-234 RNPSAP
+234 
-240 PLKFAGTG
+240 
-248 LPSWI
+248 
-253 GGKDSALFIEGSGNP
+253 DSS
-268 VGSLYVPATNTDHQ
+268 
-282 LGGYNLFPVNLEADL
+282 LGGVRPVVSPTVTQAGPSYLAPVNLYADL
-297 SASTGVS
+297 SSANAIS

-340 PDAYLQFPQYLGGGR
+340 PDAYIQFPQYLGGGR

-389 YSRKFN
+389 YSRKFK
-395 EHGIIMTVA
+395 EHGIVMTVA

-417 KKWRRRVREDFY
+417 KKWRRKVREDFY

-437 QQPVYTTELYG
+437 QQPVYTTELYAQA
-448 MSTVNKNTVF
+448 SSQIVF

-474 SGEMRSGVSN
+474 SGEMRSGVTN
-484 SLDIWHFADNYSSA
+484 SLDIWHFADNYSSS

-509 PVYVDR
+509 PSYVDR

>member
-1 MARGHSLQSVPIPR
+1 MARGHSLQNVPIPR

-40 WQEVVPGDI
+40 WQEVVPGDV

-68 MDNLY
+68 MDNLF

-103 DNELAEIPMVS
+103 DNDLEEIPM
-114 GPSIQSGSIA
+114 GYGSVDA
-124 DYLGL
+124 GSVGDYLGL
-129 PVTASIPNENP
+129 PIGAISQTNP

-166 FVQKGATQPSEVL
+166 YIQKKGFSSSEL
-179 NNNVFGPNNYTGK
+179 FGNLPFGPNSYCGK
-192 PPKVNKYKDYFTSCV
+192 LPKVNKYKDYFTSCV
-207 PNPQKGG
+207 PNPQKG
-214 PVSIGLA
+214 
-221 GNAPV
+221 APV
-226 VTTSSNSV
+226 TFNLGTQADIRTSANRLVQGAQEPVRFANGVTGDMSFGQREAIFGVGGSLAF
-234 RNPSAP
+234 NPADYS
-240 PLKFAGTG
+240 G
-248 LPSWI
+248 I
-253 GGKDSALFIEGSGNP
+253 VGSG
-268 VGSLYVPATNTDHQ
+268 LY
-282 LGGYNLFPVNLEADL
+282 PVNLYADL
-297 SASTGVS
+297 ANANAIS

-340 PDAYLQFPQYLGGGR
+340 PDAYIQFPQYLGGGR

-389 YSRKFN
+389 YSRKFK
-395 EHGIIMTVA
+395 EHGIVMTVA

-417 KKWRRRVREDFY
+417 KKWRRKVREDFY

-437 QQPVYTTELYG
+437 QQPVYTSELYL
-448 MSTVNKNTVF
+448 TAAADTVF

-464 SELRNIPNTI
+464 SELRSIPNTI
-474 SGEMRSGVSN
+474 SGEMRSAATN
-484 SLDIWHFADNYSSA
+484 SLDIWHFADNYASA

>member
-40 WQEVVPGDI
+40 WQEVVPGDV

-93 FGNPNPSAYT
+93 FGNPNPSAYI
-103 DNELAEIPMVS
+103 DNALEEIPMGYGSVN
-114 GPSIQSGSIA
+114 SGSVG

-129 PVTASIPNENP
+129 PIGAIPQGNP

-166 FVQKGATQPSEVL
+166 YIQKKGFSLSEL
-179 NNNVFGPNNYTGK
+179 FGNNDFGPNSYCGK
-192 PPKVNKYKDYFTSCV
+192 LPKVNKYKDYFTSCV
-207 PNPQKGG
+207 PNPQKG
-214 PVSIGLA
+214 
-221 GNAPV
+221 APV
-226 VTTSSNSV
+226 TFNLGTQANVRTSTDRLISGAQEPV
-234 RNPSAP
+234 R
-240 PLKFAGTG
+240 FANGVSGDISYGNHNAVFGVGASLGFDAADFSGTLGAG
-248 LPSWI
+248 L
-253 GGKDSALFIEGSGNP
+253 
-268 VGSLYVPATNTDHQ
+268 Y
-282 LGGYNLFPVNLEADL
+282 PVNLYADL
-297 SASTGVS
+297 ANANAIS

-321 AIYGSR
+321 AVYGSR

-340 PDAYLQFPQYLGGGR
+340 PDAYIQFPQYLGGGR

-395 EHGIIMTVA
+395 EHGLVMTVA
-404 CLRYRHTYQQGIA
+404 CLRYRHTYQQGVA
-417 KKWRRRVREDFY
+417 KKWRRKVREDFY

-437 QQPVYTTELYG
+437 QQPVYTSELYF
-448 MSTVNKNTVF
+448 SAAPDTVF

-464 SELRNIPNTI
+464 SELRSIPNTI
-474 SGEMRSGVSN
+474 SGEMRSSATN
-484 SLDIWHFADNYSSA
+484 SLDIWHFADKYSSA

>member
-1 MARGHSLQSVPIPR
+1 MARGHSLQNVPIPR

-68 MDNLY
+68 MDNLF

-80 VPHRLVYDDFEKV
+80 VPHRLVYDNFEKV

-103 DNELAEIPMVS
+103 DNALEEIPMTYGAVKS
-114 GPSIQSGSIA
+114 GNIA

-129 PVTASIPNENP
+129 PIGSISQSSP
-140 VSLLPF
+140 VSVLPF

-166 FVQKGATQPSEVL
+166 YIQKKGFSLSEL
-179 NNNVFGPNNYTGK
+179 IGDQNFSPNSYCGRL
-192 PPKVNKYKDYFTSCV
+192 PKVNKYKDYFTSCV
-207 PNPQKGG
+207 PSPQKG
-214 PVSIGLA
+214 
-221 GNAPV
+221 APV
-226 VTTSSNSV
+226 TFNLGDQAVVRTSDSELVTGPQETMALTNAASGSV
-234 RNPSAP
+234 SVGEH
-240 PLKFAGTG
+240 PL
-248 LPSWI
+248 I
-253 GGKDSALFIEGSGNP
+253 
-268 VGSLYVPATNTDHQ
+268 VG
-282 LGGYNLFPVNLEADL
+282 LGGLRFDAAAFSGTLASGLYPNNLYADL
-297 SASTGVS
+297 SSANAIS

-340 PDAYLQFPQYLGGGR
+340 PDAYIQFPQYLGGGR

-389 YSRKFN
+389 YSRKFK
-395 EHGIIMTVA
+395 EHGLVMTVA

-417 KKWRRRVREDFY
+417 KKWRRKVREDFY
-429 DPLFSTIG
+429 DPLFSTVG
-437 QQPVYTTELYG
+437 QQPVYTSELYF
-448 MSTVNKNTVF
+448 TAAADTVF

-474 SGEMRSGVSN
+474 SGEMRSTVTN

-509 PVYVDR
+509 PAYVDR
-515 TLSVPSSSQ
+515 TLSVPSTSQ

>member
-1 MARGHSLQSVPIPR
+1 MARGHSLQNVPIPR

-40 WQEVVPGDI
+40 WQEVVPGDV

-68 MDNLY
+68 MDNLF

-93 FGNPNPSAYT
+93 FGNPSPSAYT
-103 DNELAEIPMVS
+103 DNDLEEIPM
-114 GPSIQSGSIA
+114 GYGSVNA
-124 DYLGL
+124 GSVGDYLGL
-129 PVTASIPNENP
+129 PIGVISQTNS

-166 FVQKGATQPSEVL
+166 YIQKKGFSLSEVFG
-179 NNNVFGPNNYTGK
+179 NNNFGPNSYCGK
-192 PPKVNKYKDYFTSCV
+192 LPKVNKYKDYFTSCV
-207 PNPQKGG
+207 PNPQKG
-214 PVSIGLA
+214 
-221 GNAPV
+221 APV
-226 VTTSSNSV
+226 TFSLGTRADVRTSNSRLVEGAQEPV
-234 RNPSAP
+234 RFANGVNGDMSFGQREAIFGVGASLAFNPANYS
-240 PLKFAGTG
+240 GTV
-248 LPSWI
+248 
-253 GGKDSALFIEGSGNP
+253 GSG
-268 VGSLYVPATNTDHQ
+268 LY
-282 LGGYNLFPVNLEADL
+282 PVNLYADL
-297 SASTGVS
+297 TNANAIS

-340 PDAYLQFPQYLGGGR
+340 PDAYIQFPQYLGGGR

-389 YSRKFN
+389 YSRKFK

-417 KKWRRRVREDFY
+417 KKWRRKVREDFY

-437 QQPVYTTELYG
+437 QQPVYTSELYL
-448 MSTVNKNTVF
+448 TAAADTVF

-464 SELRNIPNTI
+464 SELRSIPNTI
-474 SGEMRSGVSN
+474 SGEMRSAATN
-484 SLDIWHFADNYSSA
+484 SLDIWHFADNYASA

-509 PVYVDR
+509 PAYVDR

>member
-1 MARGHSLQSVPIPR
+1 M
-15 FPRARFNLSHSVTTS
+15 
-30 MDVGTLYPID
+30 
-40 WQEVVPGDI
+40 
-49 FKCRAFDVS
+49 
-58 RVTSSFLKPV
+58 
-68 MDNLY
+68 
-73 LDVYHFF
+73 
-80 VPHRLVYDDFEKV
+80 
-93 FGNPNPSAYT
+93 
-103 DNELAEIPMVS
+103 
-114 GPSIQSGSIA
+114 
-124 DYLGL
+124 
-129 PVTASIPNENP
+129 
-140 VSLLPF
+140 
-146 RSFALIYDK
+146 
-155 YFRNENTTDEI
+155 
-166 FVQKGATQPSEVL
+166 
-179 NNNVFGPNNYTGK
+179 
-192 PPKVNKYKDYFTSCV
+192 NKYKDYFTSCV
-207 PNPQKGG
+207 PNPQKG
-214 PVSIGLA
+214 
-221 GNAPV
+221 APV
-226 VTTSSNSV
+226 TFNLGDQAVVRTSDSELVTGPQKRMALTNAVSGSASV
-234 RNPSAP
+234 GEH
-240 PLKFAGTG
+240 PLA
-248 LPSWI
+248 
-253 GGKDSALFIEGSGNP
+253 
-268 VGSLYVPATNTDHQ
+268 VG
-282 LGGYNLFPVNLEADL
+282 LGGICFDASDFSGTLGAGLYPNNLYADL
-297 SASTGVS
+297 SSSNAIS

-340 PDAYLQFPQYLGGGR
+340 PDAYIQFPQYLGGGR

-389 YSRKFN
+389 YARKFK
-395 EHGIIMTVA
+395 EHGIVMTVA

-437 QQPVYTTELYG
+437 QQPVYTTELYAQA
-448 MSTVNKNTVF
+448 SPQTVF

-474 SGEMRSGVSN
+474 SGEMRSGATN
-484 SLDIWHFADNYSSA
+484 SLDIWHFADNYSSS

-509 PVYVDR
+509 PSYVDR

>member
-1 MARGHSLQSVPIPR
+1 MARGHSLQNVPIPR

-40 WQEVVPGDI
+40 WQEVVPGDV

-68 MDNLY
+68 MDNLF

-80 VPHRLVYDDFEKV
+80 VPHRLVYDNFEKV

-103 DNELAEIPMVS
+103 DNALEEVPMTY
-114 GPSIQSGSIA
+114 GSVDA
-124 DYLGL
+124 GSVGDYLGL
-129 PVTASIPNENP
+129 PLGSISQNDP
-140 VSLLPF
+140 VSVLPF

-166 FVQKGATQPSEVL
+166 YVQKKGFSLSEL
-179 NNNVFGPNNYTGK
+179 LGNLDFAPNSYCGK
-192 PPKVNKYKDYFTSCV
+192 LPKVNKYKDYFTSCV
-207 PNPQKGG
+207 PTPQKG
-214 PVSIGLA
+214 
-221 GNAPV
+221 APV
-226 VTTSSNSV
+226 GFSLGTQAVIKTS
-234 RNPSAP
+234 PSDLYIDATP
-240 PLKFAGTG
+240 EALHFRRTDGSTLVSGSWYGVGAVGNGLYTGT
-248 LPSWI
+248 
-253 GGKDSALFIEGSGNP
+253 SALNSISSPGVTPWQVYPSN
-268 VGSLYVPATNTDHQ
+268 LY
-282 LGGYNLFPVNLEADL
+282 ADL
-297 SASTGVS
+297 TDTNAIT

-340 PDAYLQFPQYLGGGR
+340 PDAYIQFPQYLGGGR

-389 YSRKFN
+389 YSRKFD
-395 EHGIIMTVA
+395 EHGLVMTVA
-404 CLRYRHTYQQGIA
+404 CLRYRHTYQQGVS
-417 KKWRRRVREDFY
+417 KKWRRKVREDFY

-437 QQPVYTTELYG
+437 QQPVYTTELYAKAG
-448 MSTVNKNTVF
+448 PEAVF

-464 SELRNIPNTI
+464 SELRNIPNNI
-474 SGEMRSGVSN
+474 SGEVRSGVTN

-509 PVYVDR
+509 PAYVDR

>member
-93 FGNPNPSAYT
+93 FGNPNPSAYA
-103 DNELAEIPMVS
+103 DNALEEIPMGYGSVN
-114 GPSIQSGSIA
+114 SGSVG

-129 PVTASIPNENP
+129 PIGAVPQGNP

-166 FVQKGATQPSEVL
+166 YIQKKGFSLSEL
-179 NNNVFGPNNYTGK
+179 FGNNDFGPNSYCGK
-192 PPKVNKYKDYFTSCV
+192 LPKVNKYKDYFTSCV
-207 PNPQKGG
+207 PNPQKGA
-214 PVSIGLA
+214 PVTFSLGERADVRTANEQLLTSGLNPLMMKTVPNGVA
-221 GNAPV
+221 YADTALLSVDSSLGGVRPVVNPTVTQNAP
-226 VTTSSNSV
+226 SYL
-234 RNPSAP
+234 A
-240 PLKFAGTG
+240 
-248 LPSWI
+248 
-253 GGKDSALFIEGSGNP
+253 
-268 VGSLYVPATNTDHQ
+268 
-282 LGGYNLFPVNLEADL
+282 PVNLYADL
-297 SASTGVS
+297 SSANAIS

-321 AIYGSR
+321 AVYGSR

-340 PDAYLQFPQYLGGGR
+340 PDAYIQFPQYLGGGR

-395 EHGIIMTVA
+395 EHGLVMTVA

-417 KKWRRRVREDFY
+417 KKWRRKVREDFY

-437 QQPVYTTELYG
+437 QQPVYTSELYF
-448 MSTVNKNTVF
+448 SAAPDTVF

-464 SELRNIPNTI
+464 SELRSIPNTI
-474 SGEMRSGVSN
+474 SGEMRSNATN
-484 SLDIWHFADNYSSA
+484 SLDIWHFADKYSSA

-509 PVYVDR
+509 PIYVDR

>member
-1 MARGHSLQSVPIPR
+1 MAFGHSLQNVPIPR

-40 WQEVVPGDI
+40 WQEVVPGDV

-68 MDNLY
+68 MDNLF

-103 DNELAEIPMVS
+103 ANELVEIPMIS
-114 GPSIQSGSIA
+114 GPSIQVGSIA

-129 PVTASIPNENP
+129 PVGSTIPNDNP

-166 FVQKGATQPSEVL
+166 FIQKGSMQPSEVL
-179 NNNVFGPNNYTGK
+179 NNNAFGPNNYTGK

-207 PNPQKGG
+207 PNPQKGA
-214 PVSIGLA
+214 PVGFNL
-221 GNAPV
+221 GTFAPV
-226 VTTSSNSV
+226 VPRNQQIDPLSVEDPQVSLRTYTGSTILNTLLGANSSGTLSGATAPAVSAAYTSPVYPSN
-234 RNPSAP
+234 
-240 PLKFAGTG
+240 
-248 LPSWI
+248 
-253 GGKDSALFIEGSGNP
+253 
-268 VGSLYVPATNTDHQ
+268 LY
-282 LGGYNLFPVNLEADL
+282 ADL
-297 SASTGVS
+297 TNANAVS

-340 PDAYLQFPQYLGGGR
+340 PDAYIQFPQYLGGGR

-370 EESPLGNV
+370 EDSPLGNV

-389 YSRKFN
+389 YSRKFS
-395 EHGIIMTVA
+395 EHGIVMTVA

-417 KKWRRRVREDFY
+417 KKWRRKVREDFY

-448 MSTVNKNTVF
+448 MSTVNKDSVF

-464 SELRNIPNTI
+464 SELRSIPNTI
-474 SGEMRSGVSN
+474 SGEMRSAATN

-509 PVYVDR
+509 PTYVDR
-515 TLSVPSSSQ
+515 TLSVPSSSH

>member
-1 MARGHSLQSVPIPR
+1 MARGHSLQSVPIPH

-114 GPSIQSGSIA
+114 GPAVQPGSIA

-129 PVTASIPNENP
+129 PVNASIPNDNP

-166 FVQKGATQPSEVL
+166 FVQKGAMQPSEVL

-207 PNPQKGG
+207 PNPQKG
-214 PVSIGLA
+214 
-221 GNAPV
+221 APV
-226 VTTSSNSV
+226 GFSLGTQAVVKTS
-234 RNPSAP
+234 PSDLYVDAIP
-240 PLKFAGTG
+240 ESLHFRRTDGSTLVNGSWYGVGAVGNGLYTGT
-248 LPSWI
+248 
-253 GGKDSALFIEGSGNP
+253 SALNSISSPGVTPWQVYPSN
-268 VGSLYVPATNTDHQ
+268 LY
-282 LGGYNLFPVNLEADL
+282 ADL
-297 SASTGVS
+297 SSAGAIT

-340 PDAYLQFPQYLGGGR
+340 PDAYIQFPQYLGGGR

-389 YSRKFN
+389 YSRKFS
-395 EHGIIMTVA
+395 EHGIVMTVA

-448 MSTVNKNTVF
+448 MSTVNKDTVF

>member
-1 MARGHSLQSVPIPR
+1 MARGHSLQNVPIPR

-40 WQEVVPGDI
+40 WQEVVPGDV

-68 MDNLY
+68 MDNLF

-80 VPHRLVYDDFEKV
+80 VPHRLVFDNFEKV

-103 DNELAEIPMVS
+103 DNALEEIPMTYGEVK
-114 GPSIQSGSIA
+114 SGSVG

-129 PVTASIPNENP
+129 PLGTISQNNP
-140 VSLLPF
+140 VSVLPF

-166 FVQKGATQPSEVL
+166 YIQKKGFSLSEL
-179 NNNVFGPNNYTGK
+179 LGENAFAPNSYCGK
-192 PPKVNKYKDYFTSCV
+192 LPKVNKYKDYFTSCV
-207 PNPQKGG
+207 PNPQKGA
-214 PVSIGLA
+214 PVTFNLGERADVRTADKQLLTSGLNPLMLKTVPNGVA
-221 GNAPV
+221 YANTALLSVDSSLGGVRPVVSPTVTQNAP
-226 VTTSSNSV
+226 SYL
-234 RNPSAP
+234 A
-240 PLKFAGTG
+240 
-248 LPSWI
+248 
-253 GGKDSALFIEGSGNP
+253 
-268 VGSLYVPATNTDHQ
+268 
-282 LGGYNLFPVNLEADL
+282 PVNLYADL
-297 SASTGVS
+297 SSANSIS

-340 PDAYLQFPQYLGGGR
+340 PDAYIQFPQYLGGGR

-389 YSRKFN
+389 YSRKFK
-395 EHGIIMTVA
+395 EHGLVMTVA
-404 CLRYRHTYQQGIA
+404 CLRYRHTYQQGIS
-417 KKWRRRVREDFY
+417 KKWRRKVREDFY

-437 QQPVYTTELYG
+437 QQPVYTTELYAN
-448 MSTVNKNTVF
+448 TPNNTVF

-464 SELRNIPNTI
+464 SELRSIPNTI
-474 SGEMRSGVSN
+474 SGEMRSSATN
-484 SLDIWHFADNYSSA
+484 SLDIWHFADNYSSV

-509 PVYVDR
+509 PAYVDR

-543 YSMPSLI
+543 YSLPSLI

>member
-1 MARGHSLQSVPIPR
+1 MARGHSLQNVPIPR

-40 WQEVVPGDI
+40 WQEVVPGDV

-80 VPHRLVYDDFEKV
+80 VPHRLVYDNFEKV

-103 DNELAEIPMVS
+103 DNELEEIPMAYGEVKA
-114 GPSIQSGSIA
+114 GSVG

-129 PVTASIPNENP
+129 PIGSISQDDP
-140 VSLLPF
+140 VSVLPF

-166 FVQKGATQPSEVL
+166 YIQKKGFSLSELFGEQP
-179 NNNVFGPNNYTGK
+179 FGPNSYCGK
-192 PPKVNKYKDYFTSCV
+192 LPKVNKYKDYFTSCV
-207 PNPQKGG
+207 PNPQKGA
-214 PVSIGLA
+214 PVGFNL
-221 GNAPV
+221 GTFAPV
-226 VTTSSNSV
+226 VPRNRQIDPLTDNDPQVSLRTYTGSTVSQAMLGAASNSNLYTV
-234 RNPSAP
+234 TAPAATVFGASVYPS
-240 PLKFAGTG
+240 
-248 LPSWI
+248 
-253 GGKDSALFIEGSGNP
+253 N
-268 VGSLYVPATNTDHQ
+268 LY
-282 LGGYNLFPVNLEADL
+282 ADL
-297 SASTGVS
+297 TNANAIT

-327 YNEYLYGHFGVHI
+327 YNEYLYGHFGVHV
-340 PDAYLQFPQYLGGGR
+340 PDAYIQFPQYLGGGR

-395 EHGIIMTVA
+395 EHGLVMTVA
-404 CLRYRHTYQQGIA
+404 CLRYRHTYQQGIS
-417 KKWRRRVREDFY
+417 KKWRRKVREDFY

-437 QQPVYTTELYG
+437 QQPVYTTELYAKAG
-448 MSTVNKNTVF
+448 PEAVF

-474 SGEMRSGVSN
+474 SGEMRSSVQN
-484 SLDIWHFADNYSSA
+484 SLDIWHFADNYSST

-509 PVYVDR
+509 SAYVDR

>member
-1 MARGHSLQSVPIPR
+1 MARGHSLQNVPIPR

-40 WQEVVPGDI
+40 WQEVVPGDV

-80 VPHRLVYDDFEKV
+80 VPHRLVYDNFEKV

-103 DNELAEIPMVS
+103 DNALEEVPMTYGEVK
-114 GPSIQSGSIA
+114 SGSVG

-129 PVTASIPNENP
+129 PLGSISQNNP
-140 VSLLPF
+140 VSVLPF

-166 FVQKGATQPSEVL
+166 YIQKKGFSLSEL
-179 NNNVFGPNNYTGK
+179 LGENAFSPNSYCGK
-192 PPKVNKYKDYFTSCV
+192 LPKVNKYKDYFTSCV
-207 PNPQKGG
+207 PNPQKGA
-214 PVSIGLA
+214 PVGFNL
-221 GNAPV
+221 GTYAPV
-226 VTTSSNSV
+226 VPRNQQIKPLTDNDPQVSLRTYTGSTVSQAILGAASNSNLYTV
-234 RNPSAP
+234 TSPAATILGASVYPS
-240 PLKFAGTG
+240 
-248 LPSWI
+248 
-253 GGKDSALFIEGSGNP
+253 N
-268 VGSLYVPATNTDHQ
+268 LY
-282 LGGYNLFPVNLEADL
+282 ADL
-297 SASTGVS
+297 TDTNAIT

-340 PDAYLQFPQYLGGGR
+340 PDAYIQFPQYLGGGR

-395 EHGIIMTVA
+395 EHGLVMTVA
-404 CLRYRHTYQQGIA
+404 CLRYRHTYQQGVA
-417 KKWRRRVREDFY
+417 KKWRRKVREDFY

-437 QQPVYTTELYG
+437 QQPVYTTELYAKAG
-448 MSTVNKNTVF
+448 PEAIF

-464 SELRNIPNTI
+464 SELRNVPNTI
-474 SGEMRSGVSN
+474 SGEVRSGVTN

-509 PVYVDR
+509 PAYVDR